1 MARIVL
7 ICSSSLA
14 KQRIHTCALTYIQ
27 QKVIFMII
35 VTLHLK
41 VAPEKRVNALEV
53 IHSMIGPTS
62 VQPGCLNCNFYSS
75 TRNDDELILMQKW
88 ESHEKL
94 ERHIR
99 SDEFRK
105 ILAAMETAK
114 EAPRLCFSEV
124 ASTEGMALV
133 EKILG

>member
-1 MARIVL
+1 M
-7 ICSSSLA
+7 
-14 KQRIHTCALTYIQ
+14 T
-27 QKVIFMII
+27 I

-41 VAPEKRVNALEV
+41 VTPAKRLNVLKT

-62 VQPGCLNCNFYSS
+62 VQSGCLCCNFYSS
-75 TRNDDELILMQKW
+75 TQNDDELILIQKW

-105 ILAAMETAK
+105 ILAAMETVI
-114 EAPRLCFSEV
+114 EPPEITFLTV
-124 ASTEGMALV
+124 ASTEGMELV
-133 EKILG
+133 ERILG